1 MTITD
6 AIIKQFVNNPGKELH
21 ITDLVAST
29 GHNRHIVSSGLYR
42 IRDGVMLTNMV
53 KTGRGAYTSKPNEDV
68 KPYKNLVH
76 QLHDLL
82 QERKS
87 VTHKEIVDALGIHEN
102 YVQELVCRMNR
113 VYGTKAKREVRYA
126 ITEGKQ

>member
-6 AIIKQFVNNPGKELH
+6 AIISQFVNNPGKELH
-21 ITDLVAST
+21 ILDIVKST

-42 IRDGVMLTNMV
+42 IRDGVMLANLV
-53 KTGRGAYTSKPNEDV
+53 KTGRGAYTFKPKEGV
-68 KPYKNLVH
+68 EPYKNMVH

-82 QERKS
+82 QDRKS
-87 VTHKEIVDALGIHEN
+87 ATHKEIVDTLGIHEN

-113 VYGTKAKREVRYA
+113 VYGTKAKREVRYV
-126 ITEGKQ
+126 IPDC

>member
-21 ITDLVAST
+21 ITDLATST

-42 IRDGVMLTNMV
+42 IHDGGLLANLV
-53 KTGRGAYTSKPNEDV
+53 KTGRGAYTFKPDEDV

-76 QLHDLL
+76 QLHDLMKK
-82 QERKS
+82 RKS
-87 VTHKEIVDALGIHEN
+87 MTHKEIVDELGIHEN

-113 VYGTKAKREVRYA
+113 VYKMKAKREVRYT
-126 ITEGKQ
+126 I

>member
-6 AIIKQFVNNPGKELH
+6 AIITQFVNNPGKEFH
-21 ITDLVAST
+21 ILDLTKLT
-29 GHNRHIVSSGLYR
+29 GHNRDVVSAGLYR
-42 IRDGVMLTNMV
+42 IRNKNMLGNLV
-53 KTGRGAYTSKPNEDV
+53 ETGRGAYTFKPNEDV

-82 QERKS
+82 QDRKS
-87 VTHKEIVDALGIHEN
+87 ATHKEIVDALGIHEN
-102 YVQELVCRMNR
+102 YVHELVCRMNR

-126 ITEGKQ
+126 I